1 MERRPVVPSLLTGII
16 LAVGFV
22 AGCWVLAG
30 ALVDFK
36 AMDRFVS
43 VKGLAEREVPADLA
57 MWPISFSVA
66 ADTLP
71 DLDAALARS
80 RKEVLAF
87 LNEQGLGKAE
97 IMNAA
102 PRVQENQY
110 DSPNRR
116 PVHRYTA
123 QAVVTVRSNDIAKVK
138 KGMSMAGELVSRG
151 VLLVQNY
158 EFRPTFAF
166 TGLNRIKPDMIA
178 EATRNARDAARQF
191 AEDSGSRVGG
201 IRRASQGYF
210 SLQDRDQYTPEVK
223 KIRVVTN
230 VDYFLEN

>member
-1 MERRPVVPSLLTGII
+1 MEHRPLFPSLLTGII
-16 LAVGFV
+16 LAAGFV
-22 AGCWVLAG
+22 AGCYVLGG

-36 AMDRFVS
+36 AMDRYVS

-71 DLDAALARS
+71 ALDAALARS

-87 LNEQGLGKAE
+87 LEEQGLGEAE

-110 DSPNRR
+110 NSPNQR
-116 PVHRYTA
+116 PMHRYTA
-123 QAVVTVRSNDIAKVK
+123 QAVITVRSGDIAKVK
-138 KGMSMAGELVSRG
+138 KGMSAAGVLVSRG